1 MIMQKNKEEGKAKS
15 LVSFGLVIAVVYF
28 FCYVFYWMLKTFTR
42 FMTILFSIF
51 KVKFPFAINKYLQ
64 LFIFLVSF
72 GSFAFL
78 TNNNYYFVEKFNIDE
93 SILIIIFLTFFL
105 SLYSLLEIALRSEY
119 ATNLFNTNKKWC
131 D

>member
-1 MIMQKNKEEGKAKS
+1 MQKNKEKEKAKA

-28 FCYVFYWMLKTFTR
+28 FCYIFYWMFKTFTR
-42 FMTILFSIF
+42 VMTILFSIF

-64 LFIFLVSF
+64 LFLFLISF

-78 TNNNYYFVEKFNIDE
+78 TNNNNYLVEKFNIDE
-93 SILIIIFLTFFL
+93 SILIILFLTFFL
-105 SLYSLLEIALRSEY
+105 SFYSLLEIALRSEY
-119 ATNLFNTNKKWC
+119 ATNLFNSNRKWC